1 MSYSLTVTEQG
12 VRYVDG
18 PVGIDAHCVMD
29 KGHAVC
35 IVGFVSEGGRRIGAF
50 SSVRGLYRLMECYDT
65 YDLPQLVEGLKSH
78 AQMVE
83 HGAFRPSLIE
93 SLAYPIGIGEG

>member
-18 PVGIDAHCVMD
+18 IVGIDAHCVMD
-29 KGHAVC
+29 KGHAVGLA
-35 IVGFVSEGGRRIGAF
+35 GFVHENGRLTGTF
-50 SSVRGLYRLMECYDT
+50 TSVRGLYKLMEWYDT

-83 HGAFRPSLIE
+83 HGAFRSSLIE